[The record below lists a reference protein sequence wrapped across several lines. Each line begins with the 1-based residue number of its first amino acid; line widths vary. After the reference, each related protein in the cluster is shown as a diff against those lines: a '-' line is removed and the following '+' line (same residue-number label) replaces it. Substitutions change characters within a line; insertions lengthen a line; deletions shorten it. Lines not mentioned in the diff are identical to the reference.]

1 MTRISVNGWEPGHLS
16 FSTINSYRSCGKK
29 LELQKIL
36 RLEEKPGLAAI
47 GGNAVHTATEQYDL
61 GLWKPEG
68 GSSSVEPCASSE
80 NFAGSDGLSENSQTV
95 KLDNVRAKADTGSTD
110 EGSAG

>member
-16 FSTINSYRSCGKK
+16 FSTINSYRMCGKK

-47 GGNAVHTATEQYDL
+47 GGNAVHVCTEEYDL

-68 GSSSVEPCASSE
+68 GSSSVE
-80 NFAGSDGLSENSQTV
+80 
-95 KLDNVRAKADTGSTD
+95 LDNVRAKADTGSTD
-110 EGSAG
+110 EGSAA

>member
-1 MTRISVNGWEPGHLS
+1 MTRISINGYEPGHLS
-16 FSTINSYRSCGKK
+16 FSTVSGYRMCGKK
-29 LELQKIL
+29 FELQKIL

-68 GSSSVEPCASSE
+68 GSSSVE
-80 NFAGSDGLSENSQTV
+80 
-95 KLDNVRAKADTGSTD
+95 LDNVRAKADTGSTD
-110 EGSAG
+110 EGSAA

>member
-47 GGNAVHTATEQYDL
+47 GGNAVHVATEAYDR
-61 GLWKPEG
+61 GEWVP
-68 GSSSVEPCASSE
+68 SSVE
-80 NFAGSDGLSENSQTV
+80 V
-95 KLDNVRAKADTGSTD
+95 DNVRDGVDTGSTD
-110 EGSAG
+110 EGSSK